1 MTLTPEELQR
11 LFRYGF
17 SLTAQESDAYDLL
30 HGAIERT
37 MSRGVVPEHPVRYLM
52 RAMRNAHLD
61 RARREQRAPHL
72 PLEEAQM
79 MDVSEH
85 VLENVAI
92 AAVDLARMWETLKVE
107 ERELLHLW
115 AIEEYTAREIAE
127 QTQTPRN
134 TILSRIHR
142 LRQRLKARF
151 APEEAS

>member
-1 MTLTPEELQR
+1 MKLGPEELQA

-17 SLTAQESDAYDLL
+17 SLTADASDAYDLL

-37 MSRGVVPEHPVRYLM
+37 MARGEEPEHPVRYLM

-61 RARREQRAPHL
+61 AVRRQRRAPHVE
-72 PLEEAQM
+72 LEEGM
-79 MDVSEH
+79 MDVSEQ
-85 VLENVAI
+85 VLENEAI
-92 AAVDLARMWETLKVE
+92 AAVDLAKMWGTLEVE

-127 QTQTPRN
+127 RTETPRN

-142 LRQRLKARF
+142 LRHKLRARF